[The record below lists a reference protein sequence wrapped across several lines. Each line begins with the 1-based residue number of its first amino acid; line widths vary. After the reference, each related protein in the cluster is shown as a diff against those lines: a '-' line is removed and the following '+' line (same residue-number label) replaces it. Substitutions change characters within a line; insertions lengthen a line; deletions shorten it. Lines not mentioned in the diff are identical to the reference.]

1 MIRYLRKNTSSKLLM
16 SYSHSVWNL
25 SGICYLYM
33 YTYLRVCVGVCI
45 YLYRCIWFYVYTYMY
60 VCIYGYMYMHV
71 WMYIGSKY
79 SSLELNAR

>member
-16 SYSHSVWNL
+16 SYSHSVWDL
-25 SGICYLYM
+25 SRIFYLYM
-33 YTYLRVCVGVCI
+33 YTYLRVGVCI

-60 VCIYGYMYMHV
+60 VCIYGYIYMHV

-79 SSLELNAR
+79 SSLERNAR